1 MVCLKPLLV
10 KTGNSLQPYR
20 YVPCGR
26 CMACR
31 INKTQEWVI
40 RLEMEKM
47 SNDKTAFVTLTYDD
61 EHIPADCSLH
71 KKDLQN
77 FFKRLRKSGLSF
89 RYYAVGEYGE
99 KEQKYY
105 DPVDEELIN
114 LGKINPHGRPHYHVL
129 FFGVTFQEDEDFR
142 LLQKAWFNCSEDY
155 WNIHREKLVGSTDS
169 GSIRYVC
176 DYMQKKQYGLNSIK
190 EYWNSLPPFS
200 LSSQR
205 LGLESFEKDLET
217 YKENGFIMYNGH
229 ECPIPRYFRQ
239 KFEIEPNWKI
249 SENNFYRTLC
259 LKKGWVKTSELE
271 ELDKLSELE
280 KCNQYFLI
288 VRDMT
293 TFQFGVGHSKQE
305 EMDNLIKRRNFL
317 YSGEKL

>member
-1 MVCLKPLLV
+1 MVCLKPIFIKADKYKLGSV
-10 KTGNSLQPYR
+10 DR

-31 INKTQEWVI
+31 INKTQEWVL
-40 RLEMEKM
+40 RLELEKM

-61 EHIPADCSLH
+61 DHLPIDEGLH
-71 KKDLQN
+71 KKDLQK
-77 FFKRLRKSGLSF
+77 FFKRLRKYGLTF

-105 DPVDEELIN
+105 DPADSDLIE

-129 FFGVTFQEDEDFR
+129 FFGETFQSDEHFE
-142 LLQKAWFNCSEDY
+142 LLKKAWFNCSSDY
-155 WNIHREKLVGSTDS
+155 WEIHRKKLVGSTDS

-205 LGLESFEKDLET
+205 LGLEAFSKDIET

-229 ECPIPRYFRQ
+229 KCPIPRYFRD
-239 KFEIEPNWKI
+239 KFDIEPDWSI
-249 SENNFYRTLC
+249 QENNFYRSLC
-259 LKKGWVKTSELE
+259 LQKGWVSREELPKYDRISEL
-271 ELDKLSELE
+271 KHQ
-280 KCNQYFLI
+280 NQYFMI
-288 VRDMT
+288 VRDKT
-293 TFQFGVGHSKQE
+293 KQSKQFA
-305 EMDNLIKRRNFL
+305 MDDLIKRRNFL
-317 YSGEKL
+317 YSGDKL

>member
-1 MVCLKPLLV
+1 MICLKPISV
-10 KTGNSLQPYR
+10 INPKTDAQI

-26 CMACR
+26 CIACR

-40 RLEMEKM
+40 RLELEKM
-47 SNDKTAFVTLTYDD
+47 TNEKTAFVTLTYDD
-61 EHIPADCSLH
+61 EHLPNDCSLH
-71 KKDLQN
+71 KKDLQK
-77 FFKRLRKSGLSF
+77 FFKRLRKYGLQF

-129 FFGVTFQEDEDFR
+129 FFGVNFNDDDDFK
-142 LLQKAWFNCSEDY
+142 LLQKAWFNCSPEY
-155 WNIHREKLVGSTDS
+155 WEIHRSKLIGNTDS

-205 LGLESFEKDLET
+205 LGLEAFQKDLDT

-229 ECPIPRYFRQ
+229 KCPIPRYLRD
-239 KFEIEPNWKI
+239 KFEISPDWSVN
-249 SENNFYRTLC
+249 ENNFYRQYCISHNFVSPNDLHDLDLQSEQ
-259 LKKGWVKTSELE
+259 LKRNV
-271 ELDKLSELE
+271 
-280 KCNQYFLI
+280 YFFI
-288 VRDMT
+288 VRDKYR
-293 TFQFGVGHSKQE
+293 GLKNE
-305 EMDNLIKRRNFL
+305 EMEKTLRKRNFL
-317 YSGEKL
+317 YSEGKL